1 MDTSQSKLPDE
12 KFYDIQIKLRKW
24 MRAKGFVRWPQIQK
38 ACRRL
43 LSAESEEYA
52 ALYGNSPEYKLFMP
66 LLRDG
71 TCEVAWKDGKLGY
84 IILLDGTDK
93 SIADVSIDPLL
104 LLNNFPSIRE
114 LVAEFKPENSINRK
128 FICDLRD
135 SYAYKPVSKN
145 KPKIGIYK
153 LQNEVYAPALLFDGK
168 ETKLI
173 PGFEKSP
180 DAICT
185 ARCFVRI
192 CEGEKLFVYHAKSKT
207 LNVRYYS
214 ELPVLITRALVLFA
228 PSQIIS
234 KKYNYPLLR
243 DVPYKDISPDAVDE
257 LIRIFGKDSIEV
269 QND

>member
-1 MDTSQSKLPDE
+1 MATSQTKLPDE
-12 KFYDIQIKLRKW
+12 KFYDIQMKLRKW

-43 LSAESEEYA
+43 LSTETEEYV

-66 LLRDG
+66 LLRNG
-71 TCEVAWKDGKLGY
+71 TCEVARKDGKLGY
-84 IILLDGTDK
+84 VIMPKENRENI
-93 SIADVSIDPLL
+93 SIDPLL

-114 LVAEFKPENSINRK
+114 LVAEFKPEDSINMK
-128 FICDLRD
+128 FLCDLRD

-145 KPKIGIYK
+145 NPKIGIYK

-168 ETKLI
+168 EARLI

-234 KKYNYPLLR
+234 KKYNYPLSR